1 MKGLHSEFEGAGT
14 PFFPGFLVSEFS
26 DSRQQL
32 AYEAPESSIYA
43 GSGVFLWKNF
53 WLHVVTLLKRD
64 CLHNEVFFIIIL
76 DIIIVIIFLRRVD
89 GGMPHLGSN
98 ERIFQM
104 AVDLKG
110 LICFMGQ

>member
-1 MKGLHSEFEGAGT
+1 MRS
-14 PFFPGFLVSEFS
+14 
-26 DSRQQL
+26 
-32 AYEAPESSIYA
+32 
-43 GSGVFLWKNF
+43 
-53 WLHVVTLLKRD
+53 
-64 CLHNEVFFIIIL
+64 FFIIIL

>member
-1 MKGLHSEFEGAGT
+1 M
-14 PFFPGFLVSEFS
+14 
-26 DSRQQL
+26 
-32 AYEAPESSIYA
+32 
-43 GSGVFLWKNF
+43 
-53 WLHVVTLLKRD
+53 VTLLKRD